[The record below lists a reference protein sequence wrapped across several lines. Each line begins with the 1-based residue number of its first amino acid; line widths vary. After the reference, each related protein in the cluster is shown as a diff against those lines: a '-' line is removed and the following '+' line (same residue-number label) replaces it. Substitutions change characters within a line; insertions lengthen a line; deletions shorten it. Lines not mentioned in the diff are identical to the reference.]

1 MSRIDE
7 LLLNDIREALKLINE
22 FVDGMS
28 FDQFSEDLRTQS
40 AVVRQLE
47 IIGEAAK
54 RVSDATRVGYP
65 SVPWSTLARMRDK
78 LIHAYHSVDPQVVW
92 DTVET
97 DLPTLSKTLS
107 VG

>member
-1 MSRIDE
+1 MSRTDD
-7 LLLNDIREALKLINE
+7 LLLNDIREALSLIDE
-22 FVDGMS
+22 FVDGMN
-28 FDQFSEDLRTQS
+28 FDQFSSDLRTQS

-54 RVSDATRVGYP
+54 RVSDATRLVYP
-65 SVPWSTLARMRDK
+65 SIPWSMLARMRDK

-97 DLPTLSKTLS
+97 DLPTLSKILA
-107 VG
+107 

>member
-1 MSRIDE
+1 MSRTDA
-7 LLLNDIREALKLINE
+7 LLLSDIREALNLINE
-22 FVDGMS
+22 FVNGMS
-28 FDQFSEDLRTQS
+28 FEHFSEDLRTQS

-54 RVSDATRVGYP
+54 RVSDATRLVYP

-97 DLPTLSKTLS
+97 DLPTLLKILS
-107 VG
+107 VP